1 MGRAA
6 HRLGPLTVHP
16 PPWSD
21 DAPHA
26 HVDLGALRHNLDLL
40 RGRTSPGVRL
50 LAAVKADAYG
60 HGMLRVARALSEAGV
75 DAFGVA
81 TAAEA
86 LALRAADVPGDVL
99 LFGPVRAAIAELV
112 AAGVSLTVAQ
122 PADLEAIKRALAGAG
137 GGLVRG
143 RVVVRGRVQVK
154 VDTGMGRL
162 GMGPDDARA
171 LVAAVDRSPAVDLE
185 GVWTHLASA
194 DEPDATE
201 PGSATDRQLVRFADL
216 LARLERDGLRPRW
229 AHAANSAAT
238 LVRPDAH
245 LDQVRPGI
253 ALYGQPPS
261 AWLAARERDL
271 RPVMRVDAPVT
282 FVKRVAAG
290 TPISYGGTW
299 TAPRA
304 TVVATVRIGYADG
317 YPRALSSRAAAW
329 HRGRRVPVTGRV
341 CMDQLMLDLGPD
353 GDAEVGERVDLIGGG
368 APSAFELAADAGSFS
383 YELLTGIGARVV
395 RRYLPG

>member
-1 MGRAA
+1 V
-6 HRLGPLTVHP
+6 TVDLS
-16 PPWSD
+16 PWSE

-26 HVDLGALRHNLDLL
+26 HIDLAALRHNLDLL
-40 RGRTSPGVRL
+40 RGRTAAGVRV

-60 HGMLRVARALSEAGV
+60 HGMLRVARALAEAGI

-99 LFGPVRAAIAELV
+99 LFGPVRAGIPELV
-112 AAGVSLTVAQ
+112 AAGVSMTVAQ
-122 PADLEAIKRALAGAG
+122 PADLEAITHALVGTGRA
-137 GGLVRG
+137 RG
-143 RVVVRGRVQVK
+143 RATLRGRVQVK

-162 GMGPDDARA
+162 GMGPDDARE
-171 LVAAVDRSPAVDLE
+171 LVAAVDRSSVVDLE
-185 GVWTHLASA
+185 GVWTHLAAA

-201 PGSATDRQLVRFADL
+201 PGSATDTQIGRFAEF

-229 AHAANSAAT
+229 AHAANSAGT

-261 AWLAARERDL
+261 AWLATRERGL

-282 FVKRVAAG
+282 FVKRVVAG

-304 TVVATVRIGYADG
+304 TVIATVRIGYADG
-317 YPRALSSRAAAW
+317 YPRALSSRAEGW
-329 HRGRRVPVTGRV
+329 HRGRRVPIAGRV

-368 APSAFELAADAGSFS
+368 APPAFELAADAGSFT

>member
-1 MGRAA
+1 MGRAP
-6 HRLGPLTVHP
+6 HRLGPLTVDP
-16 PPWSD
+16 RPWSE

-26 HVDLGALRHNLDLL
+26 HVDLAALRHNLDLL
-40 RGRTSPGVRL
+40 RGRTAPGVRV

-75 DAFGVA
+75 AAFGVA

-86 LALRAADVPGDVL
+86 LALRSAGVPGDVL
-99 LFGPVRAAIAELV
+99 LFGPVRAGIAELA

-122 PADLEAIKRALAGAG
+122 PADLEAVTRALAGAG
-137 GGLVRG
+137 RA
-143 RVVVRGRVQVK
+143 RGRVQVK

-171 LVAAVDRSPAVDLE
+171 LVAAVERAPTVDLD

-201 PGSATDRQLVRFADL
+201 PGSATDRQIERFADL
-216 LARLERDGLRPRW
+216 LAQLERDGLRPRW

-245 LDQVRPGI
+245 FDQVRPGI

-261 AWLAARERDL
+261 AWLATRERDL

-282 FVKRVAAG
+282 FVKRVTAG

-317 YPRALSSRAAAW
+317 YPRALSSRAEAW
-329 HRGRRVPVTGRV
+329 HRGRRVPVAGRV
-341 CMDQLMLDLGPD
+341 CMDQLMLDLGPE
-353 GDAEVGERVDLIGGG
+353 GDAEVGERIDLIGGG
-368 APSAFELAADAGSFS
+368 APSAFDLAADAGSFT

>member
-6 HRLGPLTVHP
+6 HRLGPLTVDP
-16 PPWSD
+16 TPWSE

-40 RGRTSPGVRL
+40 RGRTTAGVRL

-60 HGMLRVARALSEAGV
+60 HGMLRVARALSEVGV

-99 LFGPVRAAIAELV
+99 LFGPVRAGIPELV

-122 PADLEAIKRALAGAG
+122 PADLEAVTRALAGTG
-137 GGLVRG
+137 RTRG
-143 RVVVRGRVQVK
+143 RVTVRGRVQVK

-171 LVAAVDRSPAVDLE
+171 LVAAVDRAPAVDLE
-185 GVWTHLASA
+185 GVWTHLAAA

-201 PGSATDRQLVRFADL
+201 PGSATDRQVGRFAEL

-229 AHAANSAAT
+229 AHAANSAGT

-261 AWLAARERDL
+261 AWLAACERDL

-282 FVKRVAAG
+282 FVKRVTAG

-317 YPRALSSRAAAW
+317 YPRALSSRAEAW
-329 HRGRRVPVTGRV
+329 HRGRRVPVAGRV
-341 CMDQLMLDLGPD
+341 CMDQLMLDLGPA

-368 APSAFELAADAGSFS
+368 APSAFDLAADAGSFT

-395 RRYLPG
+395 RRYQPG

>member
-1 MGRAA
+1 MGRTT
-6 HRLGPLTVHP
+6 HRLGSLTVDP
-16 PPWSD
+16 TPWSD

-26 HVDLGALRHNLDLL
+26 HVDLGALRHNLALL

-60 HGMLRVARALSEAGV
+60 HGMLRVARALSDAGV

-99 LFGPVRAAIAELV
+99 LFGPVRAAIPELV

-122 PADLEAIKRALAGAG
+122 PADLEAITRALVGAG
-137 GGLVRG
+137 
-143 RVVVRGRVQVK
+143 RVSVRGRVQVK

-162 GMGPDDARA
+162 GMGPNDARA

-185 GVWTHLASA
+185 GLWTHLGSA

-261 AWLAARERDL
+261 AWLAEREGDL

-282 FVKRVAAG
+282 FVKRVTEG

-317 YPRALSSRAAAW
+317 YPRALSSRAEAW
-329 HRGRRVPVTGRV
+329 HRGRRVAVAGRV

-353 GDAEVGERVDLIGGG
+353 GDAEVGERIDVIGGG
-368 APSAFELAADAGSFS
+368 APSAFELAAEAGSFS

-395 RRYLPG
+395 RRYLQG